1 MQTYQGKKK
10 VSLNEKISN
19 EISRR
24 VDVEE
29 TRGIRDKY
37 RILYCSQFEN
47 LEKIMISQQN
57 ASYQN
62 QKTRRR

>member
-1 MQTYQGKKK
+1 M
-10 VSLNEKISN
+10 SLNEKISN

-37 RILYCSQFEN
+37 RVLYCSQFEN
-47 LEKIMISQQN
+47 LEKIMIS
-57 ASYQN
+57 
-62 QKTRRR
+62 